1 MICFTRIPLKD
12 FIKKHNPQEPKK
24 ETIENFEKEIN
35 NLLENAPKQDDEEFQ
50 KNEINKFLK
59 NTYGYDCNTYKKV
72 DSAIYVDGEVRVL
85 IEVKALNNRNEFPKN
100 RENPISKA
108 FCQMVLYFLEEIEK
122 EKNNSL
128 KHTIICNAH
137 EFFLFDCKDL
147 LFLKEDKRIKDFYKK
162 CAKKEGTDSSKP
174 KFYKDLEQ
182 YLQEDFQGELRYTH
196 FNLSNYDPKE
206 LPLIYQVL
214 SQEVLLKQR
223 KTLDANTLNKD
234 FYEELLYILGLEEQ
248 NDKGKILIKP
258 SRTQNS
264 LSAALKK
271 KYENLDDEEV
281 MALLIAWNNRILFLR
296 LLESLLI
303 SFKHFEKPFL
313 TTENF
318 KDFNALNTLFF
329 EVLAKKN
336 SERSLNKEDKILE
349 KIPYLNSSLFD
360 QTPLE
365 LKGHEIRLLENKKL
379 ELYQNSVLKKHENY
393 QEKKELPLLKY
404 LFEFLRLYKFTTT
417 PKDIKDNT
425 DTSES
430 RLINPSVLGLVF
442 EKLNGYKEG
451 SFYTPSFITSYM
463 CKESITPIVLDK
475 FNAIYQWDCENLK
488 ALREKIDRNF
498 SNEKAKEYLNTLLT
512 LRICDPAVGSG
523 HFLVSALNEMV
534 LIAYELGLIASLY
547 RHELRLEN
555 DEIIIHHAQTGEI
568 FNYKKPHSENDP
580 HHQIQKELFELKKDI
595 IENCLFGVD
604 INPNSCEITKLRLW
618 IELLKYSY
626 YIFEK
631 GKNTNN
637 LETLPNIDINIKC
650 ANSLVSRFALKDK
663 ALLKTEKNK
672 NLEYYIAEY
681 KELVKIYKDPKIL
694 ESLTR
699 PIKDSNAVRKYA
711 KERLYQELAQNPNKD
726 FKKALNDRIEKIKE
740 AFKLTLEPP
749 QKELKFKKFLKEHLE
764 LYGKSIL
771 EEANDNGLELE
782 ALALE
787 KKMAHEGLFHDYT
800 PYPKLDKTDKVVG
813 LEHFN
818 RYVLTSYK
826 DLQDENE
833 RYANALEWR
842 FEFPEVLN
850 DEGDFL
856 GFDCIIGNPP
866 YIRQEHIKDLKPLL
880 QKQYQDFYN
889 STADIYTYFFALAY
903 HLLKEKGFNAF
914 ITSNKYA
921 RAKYGA
927 KLRELLLKKTTL
939 VSYMELNAL
948 KVFESAAVDT
958 SIMSFIKQTPPKESD
973 FEYYEPTP
981 NDKDDL
987 KSTPHLPM
995 KQNALSTESFIFA
1008 NATLLDLRDKI
1019 ESVGT
1024 PLKDWDIQ
1032 INYGIKT
1039 GANEAFII
1047 PTEKREE
1054 ILKNCDDAQ
1063 KDERGMSERERT
1075 KELIKPILRG
1085 KDIKRYSY
1093 EWADLWVIIAKFGS
1107 HEFLEVE
1114 YPTIYNHL
1122 LQYKDQLEQRGQ
1134 CRYSR
1139 GPQNSNKPYP
1149 GQHHWLELDNNPKD
1163 SYLQDFEKEKIVYG
1177 EIVQEPRFYLDN
1189 GECELGVFYAE
1200 ATSFIL
1206 TGEHLRYLLGM
1217 LHSKLITFAF
1227 KTFYAGGGLGESG
1240 YRYKKAFIERLPIPQ
1255 ITEKNQE
1262 LADKITDGA
1271 KQILALKAKDPKANT
1286 QGLEK
1291 EIDALVYQL
1300 YHLTDEEIK
1309 TIENGQ

>member
-1 MICFTRIPLKD
+1 MIRFAHISLKD
-12 FIKKHNPQEPKK
+12 FIKKHNPQTPTK

-35 NLLENAPKQDDEEFQ
+35 SLLENVPRQDDEEFQ
-50 KNEINKFLK
+50 KNEINSFLK
-59 NTYGYDCNTYKKV
+59 NAYGYRCNTNKKV
-72 DSAIYVDGEVRVL
+72 DSAIYVDGEVQVL
-85 IEVKALNNRNEFPKN
+85 IEVKALNKKTEFPKD
-100 RENPISKA
+100 RENPLSKA

-147 LFLKEDKRIKDFYKK
+147 LFLKEDKRIKKFYKNYD
-162 CAKKEGTDSSKP
+162 KKEGTDSSKP
-174 KFYKDLEQ
+174 KFYEDLEQ
-182 YLQEDFQGELRYTH
+182 YLQKDFQGKLPYTY
-196 FNLSNYDPKE
+196 FNLNDDFKE

-248 NDKGKILIKP
+248 NEKGKTLIKP
-258 SRTQNS
+258 SRTRNS
-264 LSAALKK
+264 LSYALKEQYK
-271 KYENLDDEEV
+271 NLDDEEV

-296 LLESLLI
+296 LLESLLN
-303 SFKHFEKPFL
+303 SFEHLKSFL
-313 TTENF
+313 TIENF

-336 SERSLNKEDKILE
+336 SERLPEIKENKILE

-360 QTPLE
+360 KTPLE
-365 LKGHEIRLLENKKL
+365 LKGHEIKLLNNKPL
-379 ELYQNSVLKKHENY
+379 EIYPKSVLKKHGDY
-393 QEKKELPLLKY
+393 QKREDLPLLKY
-404 LFEFLRLYKFTTT
+404 LFEFLRVYDFTTT
-417 PKDIKDNT
+417 PKDIKDNQNN
-425 DTSES
+425 SES

-475 FNAIYQWDCENLK
+475 FNAIYQWDCEDLK
-488 ALREKIDRNF
+488 ALRGKIDRNF

-523 HFLVSALNEMV
+523 HFLVSTLNEMV

-547 RHELRLEN
+547 RHSLTLEN
-555 DEIIIHHAQTGEI
+555 DEIIIHTPENKV
-568 FNYKKPHSENDP
+568 FNYTIPHSENDP
-580 HHQIQKELFELKKDI
+580 HHHIQKELFNLKKDI

-626 YIFEK
+626 YIFEE

-650 ANSLVSRFALKDK
+650 GNSLISRFNLNDDLKK
-663 ALLKTEKNK
+663 IPNIKQK
-672 NLEYYIAEY
+672 IQEY
-681 KELVKIYKDPKIL
+681 KDLVAQYKDPNPLYPLNKQDLINKIQDL
-694 ESLTR
+694 KNTFSLTL
-699 PIKDSNAVRKYA
+699 KDPKTKA
-711 KERLYQELAQNPNKD
+711 ELE
-726 FKKALNDRIEKIKE
+726 KAIEKHIKKYNFFALDDKSLLDGLNYFIPSLFGTPKLSLKEEEE
-740 AFKLTLEPP
+740 AFAS
-749 QKELKFKKFLKEHLE
+749 
-764 LYGKSIL
+764 YGRIR
-771 EEANDNGLELE
+771 
-782 ALALE
+782 ALR
-787 KKMAHEGLFHDYT
+787 K
-800 PYPKLDKTDKVVG
+800 KLDDALSG
-813 LEHFN
+813 GEYH
-818 RYVLTSYK
+818 
-826 DLQDENE
+826 
-833 RYANALEWR
+833 NAFEWR
-842 FEFPEVLN
+842 FEFPEVLD

-880 QKQYQDFYN
+880 AKQYHDFYN
-889 STADIYTYFFALAY
+889 STADIYTYFFALSY

-921 RAKYGA
+921 RAQYGA
-927 KLRELLLKKTTL
+927 KLREWLLKKTTL

-958 SIMSFIKQTPPKESD
+958 SIISFIKQTPLKESG
-973 FEYYEPTP
+973 FKYYEPTP

-987 KSTPHLPM
+987 KSTPSLLM

-1019 ESVGT
+1019 ESIGT

-1039 GANEAFII
+1039 GANESFII
-1047 PTEKREE
+1047 PTEKRDA
-1054 ILKNCDDAQ
+1054 ILNACKTQ
-1063 KDERGMSERERT
+1063 EERERT
-1075 KELIKPILRG
+1075 ERLIKPILRG

-1093 EWADLWVIIAKFGS
+1093 EWAGEWIIFIPWHFPNTDSQKSMEENEQDFS
-1107 HEFLEVE
+1107 IH
-1114 YPTIYNHL
+1114 YPIVYAHL
-1122 LQYKDQLEQRGQ
+1122 LSHKDKLLKRNKDETGKRYEWYCLQRWAAN
-1134 CRYSR
+1134 Y
-1139 GPQNSNKPYP
+1139 Y
-1149 GQHHWLELDNNPKD
+1149 
-1163 SYLQDFEKEKIVYG
+1163 QDFEKEKIVYG

-1189 GECELGVFYAE
+1189 GECELGFFYAE

-1240 YRYKKAFIERLPIPQ
+1240 YRYKKAFIERLPIPK
-1255 ITEKNQE
+1255 ITPKNQE
-1262 LADKITDGA
+1262 LADKIIALVD
-1271 KQILALKAKDPKANT
+1271 KILQAKAKDPKANT
-1286 QGLEK
+1286 QGLEQ

-1300 YHLTDEEIK
+1300 YNLTDEEIK
-1309 TIENGQ
+1309 IIENGQ

>member
-1 MICFTRIPLKD
+1 MICFTRISLKD

-35 NLLENAPKQDDEEFQ
+35 SLLENAKGQDGEEFQ
-50 KNEINKFLK
+50 KNEINSFLK
-59 NTYGYDCNTYKKV
+59 NTYGYKCNTYEKV
-72 DSAIYVDGEVRVL
+72 DSAIYVDGKALVL
-85 IEVKALNNRNEFPKN
+85 IEAKALNNRNEFPKD

-108 FCQMVLYFLEEIEK
+108 FCQMVFYFLNAIK
-122 EKNNSL
+122 NNNSL
-128 KHTIICNAH
+128 KHAIICNAH

-147 LFLKEDKRIKDFYKK
+147 LFLKEDKRITDFHKD
-162 CAKKEGTDSSKP
+162 CAKKEGTDPSTKR
-174 KFYKDLEQ
+174 FYSDLEE
-182 YLQEDFQGELRYTH
+182 YLKKDFKGELRYTH
-196 FNLSNYDPKE
+196 FNLSSYDPKE

-214 SQEVLLKQR
+214 SHEVLLKQK

-248 NDKGKILIKP
+248 NEKGKILIKP
-258 SRTQNS
+258 SRTKNS
-264 LSAALKK
+264 LSDALKK
-271 KYENLDDEEV
+271 EYKNLDDEEV

-303 SFKHFEKPFL
+303 SFNHFKEPFL
-313 TTENF
+313 TIENF

-336 SERSLNKEDKILE
+336 SERSKEIKEDKILE

-360 QTPLE
+360 KTPLE
-365 LKGHEIRLLENKKL
+365 SNGHEIKLLNNEPL
-379 ELYQNSVLKKHENY
+379 EIYPKSVLKKDKDY
-393 QEKKELPLLKY
+393 QKEKDLPLLKY

-417 PKDIKDNT
+417 PEDIKDNK

-430 RLINPSVLGLVF
+430 RLINPSVLGLIF

-463 CKESITPIVLDK
+463 CSESITPIVLDK
-475 FNAIYQWDCENLK
+475 FNQKYNIECEKLK
-488 ALREKIDRNF
+488 ELKNYLKNSYKEDKR
-498 SNEKAKEYLNTLLT
+498 KEYLQFLLT
-512 LRICDPAVGSG
+512 LRVCDPAVGSG

-534 LIAYELGLIASLY
+534 WIAYELGLITSLY
-547 RHELRLEN
+547 RYSLRLEN
-555 DEIIIHHAQTGEI
+555 DEIIIQHTQTGEI
-568 FNYKKPHSENDP
+568 FNYTKVHSENDP
-580 HHQIQKELFELKKDI
+580 HHHIQKELFDLKKSI

-626 YIFEK
+626 YIFEE
-631 GKNTNN
+631 GKNTNA

-650 ANSLVSRFALKDK
+650 GNSLIFNFPLNSKLTIGQTLEFS
-663 ALLKTEKNK
+663 K
-672 NLEYYIAEY
+672 NLKAEIKEY
-681 KELVKIYKDPKIL
+681 KNSVMFYKEGLGEKAKIL
-694 ESLTR
+694 QNIAKLKSLIINYFIEQHQAKRHLKESLKAFISEYGDGIFDISTAFGMEMLKIAR
-699 PIKDSNAVRKYA
+699 HKDNNYKFVPTLTKKQPSPIGVEAN
-711 KERLYQELAQNPNKD
+711 RLL
-726 FKKALNDRIEKIKE
+726 IKIKE
-740 AFKLTLEPP
+740 CYETLEN
-749 QKELKFKKFLKEHLE
+749 LKN
-764 LYGKSIL
+764 S
-771 EEANDNGLELE
+771 
-782 ALALE
+782 
-787 KKMAHEGLFHDYT
+787 
-800 PYPKLDKTDKVVG
+800 KT
-813 LEHFN
+813 
-818 RYVLTSYK
+818 
-826 DLQDENE
+826 
-833 RYANALEWR
+833 LEWR

-866 YIRQEHIKDLKPLL
+866 YIRQEQIKDIKPLL
-880 QKQYQDFYN
+880 QKQYPDFYN
-889 STADIYTYFFALAY
+889 STADIYTYFFALSY
-903 HLLKEKGFNAF
+903 RLLKEKGFNAF

-927 KLRELLLKKTTL
+927 KLREWLLKKTTI

-958 SIMSFIKQTPPKESD
+958 SIMSFIKQTPPKESR
-973 FEYYEPTP
+973 FNYYEPTP
-981 NDKDDL
+981 DDKNDL
-987 KSTPHLPM
+987 KSARPLPM

-1008 NATLLDLRDKI
+1008 NATLLDLRDKM

-1054 ILKNCDDAQ
+1054 ILNACKTQ
-1063 KDERGMSERERT
+1063 EERKRT
-1075 KELIKPILRG
+1075 EALIKPILRG

-1093 EWADLWVIIAKFGS
+1093 EWAGEWVIFIPWHF
-1107 HEFLEVE
+1107 
-1114 YPTIYNHL
+1114 PNT
-1122 LQYKDQLEQRGQ
+1122 
-1134 CRYSR
+1134 
-1139 GPQNSNKPYP
+1139 
-1149 GQHHWLELDNNPKD
+1149 NNPKNMEENEQD
-1163 SYLQDFEKEKIVYG
+1163 FSIHYPIIYSHLLSHKDKLLKRNKDETGKRYEWYCLQRWAANYYQDFEKEKIVYG

-1189 GECELGVFYAE
+1189 GECELGYFYAE

-1240 YRYKKAFIERLPIPQ
+1240 YRYKKAFIERLPIPK
-1255 ITEKNQE
+1255 ITPQNQK
-1262 LADKITDGA
+1262 LADKITDGTKAILEA
-1271 KQILALKAKDPKANT
+1271 KGKDPKANT
-1286 QGLEK
+1286 QKLEK

-1300 YHLTDEEIK
+1300 YNLTDEEIK
-1309 TIENGQ
+1309 IIENGQ

>member
-1 MICFTRIPLKD
+1 MIKFAHIPLKD
-12 FIKKHNPQEPKK
+12 FIKKYNPQEPKK

-35 NLLENAPKQDDEEFQ
+35 SLLENAKGQDGEEFQ
-50 KNEINKFLK
+50 KNEINEFLK
-59 NTYGYDCNTYKKV
+59 NTYDYHCNTYKEV
-72 DSAIYVDGEVRVL
+72 DSAIYVDKEVWVL
-85 IEVKALNNRNEFPKN
+85 IEVKALNNRNEFPKD

-108 FCQMVLYFLEEIEK
+108 FCQMVFYFLKEI

-128 KHTIICNAH
+128 KHAIICNAH
-137 EFFLFDCKDL
+137 EFFLFDCKDFCT
-147 LFLKEDKRIKDFYKK
+147 LFQNDKEINKLHKN
-162 CAKKEGTDSSKP
+162 CASKEGTDSRTKR
-174 KFYKDLEQ
+174 FYSDLEE
-182 YLQEDFQGELRYTH
+182 YLKKDFKGELCYTH
-196 FNLSNYDPKE
+196 FNLSSYDSKEE

-214 SQEVLLKQR
+214 SHEVLLKQK

-248 NDKGKILIKP
+248 NEKGKILIKP
-258 SRTQNS
+258 SHTQNS
-264 LSAALKK
+264 LSDALKK
-271 KYENLDDEEV
+271 AYKNLDDEEV

-303 SFKHFEKPFL
+303 SFNHFEKPFL
-313 TTENF
+313 TIENF

-336 SERSLNKEDKILE
+336 NEREIKEDKISG

-360 QTPLE
+360 KTPLE
-365 LKGHEIRLLENKKL
+365 SNGHEIQLLNNERLEIYPKSILKKDEKYQNEEDLSLLE
-379 ELYQNSVLKKHENY
+379 
-393 QEKKELPLLKY
+393 Y
-404 LFEFLRLYKFTTT
+404 LFVFLHAYDFTTT
-417 PKDIKDNT
+417 PKDIKDNKN
-425 DTSES
+425 TSES

-463 CKESITPIVLDK
+463 CSESITPIVLDK
-475 FNAIYQWDCENLK
+475 FNQKYNIECEDLK
-488 ALREKIDRNF
+488 ELKNYLKNSYKEDKC
-498 SNEKAKEYLNTLLT
+498 KEYLQVLLA

-534 LIAYELGLIASLY
+534 RIAYELGLIASLPLDATL
-547 RHELRLEN
+547 ELEN
-555 DEIIIHHAQTGEI
+555 DEILIKISNKPFI
-568 FNYKKPHSENDP
+568 YKHPSSEKEQS
-580 HHQIQKELFELKKDI
+580 HQIQKELFELKKSI

-626 YIFEK
+626 YIFEE
-631 GKNTNN
+631 GKNTNA

-650 ANSLVSRFALKDK
+650 GNSLIFNFPLNSKLTIGQTLEFS
-663 ALLKTEKNK
+663 K
-672 NLEYYIAEY
+672 NLKAEIKEY
-681 KELVKIYKDPKIL
+681 KNSVMFYKEGLGEKAKIL
-694 ESLTR
+694 QNIAKLKSLIINYFIEQHQAKRHLKESLKAFISEYGDGIFDISTAFGMEMLKIAR
-699 PIKDSNAVRKYA
+699 HKDNNYKFVPTLTKKQPSPIGVEAN
-711 KERLYQELAQNPNKD
+711 RLL
-726 FKKALNDRIEKIKE
+726 IKIKE
-740 AFKLTLEPP
+740 CYETLEN
-749 QKELKFKKFLKEHLE
+749 LKN
-764 LYGKSIL
+764 S
-771 EEANDNGLELE
+771 
-782 ALALE
+782 
-787 KKMAHEGLFHDYT
+787 
-800 PYPKLDKTDKVVG
+800 KT
-813 LEHFN
+813 
-818 RYVLTSYK
+818 
-826 DLQDENE
+826 
-833 RYANALEWR
+833 LEWR
-842 FEFPEVLN
+842 FEFPEVLD

-866 YIRQEHIKDLKPLL
+866 YIRQEQIREIKPLL

-889 STADIYTYFFALAY
+889 STADIYTYFFALSY
-903 HLLKEKGFNAF
+903 RLLKDKGFNAF

-927 KLRELLLKKTTL
+927 QLRELLLKKTII

-958 SIMSFIKQTPPKESD
+958 SIMSFIKQEPSKESD
-973 FEYYEPTP
+973 FRYYEPTP
-981 NDKDDL
+981 DDKNDL
-987 KSTPHLPM
+987 KNARSLPM
-995 KQNALSTESFIFA
+995 RQNALSTESFIFA
-1008 NATLLDLRDKI
+1008 DTTLLDLRGKM
-1019 ESVGT
+1019 ESIGT

-1047 PTEKREE
+1047 PTEKREG
-1054 ILKNCDDAQ
+1054 ILNACKTQ
-1063 KDERGMSERERT
+1063 EERKRT
-1075 KELIKPILRG
+1075 EALIKPILRG

-1093 EWADLWVIIAKFGS
+1093 EWADLWVINTHNGYTSNLKFKIPPIDIEKYPATKAHLNSHWDTIATRSDQGDTPY
-1107 HEFLEVE
+1107 HLRNCAYLE
-1114 YPTIYNHL
+1114 
-1122 LQYKDQLEQRGQ
+1122 
-1134 CRYSR
+1134 
-1139 GPQNSNKPYP
+1139 
-1149 GQHHWLELDNNPKD
+1149 
-1163 SYLQDFEKEKIVYG
+1163 DFEKEKIVYG

-1189 GECELGVFYAE
+1189 GECELGYFYAE

-1255 ITEKNQE
+1255 ITPQNQE

-1271 KQILALKAKDPKANT
+1271 KAILEAKEKDPKANT
-1286 QGLEK
+1286 QKLEK

-1300 YHLTDEEIK
+1300 YNLTDEEIK
-1309 TIENGQ
+1309 IIEDGQEIKS

>member
-1 MICFTRIPLKD
+1 MDYKKLDLPNTNYPSKEQLEAFKTAFDAFLETNPQENENHQNDAFNDLLKGVFKYKVKPTKKIDSAILNDNDKVEVIIEFKALKNPNEFIKKGDLNVKAFHESLFYYLIERKNGNNNLKHLILATIKELYIIDANEFEVFNKDKEIKKAFENCHDKKGNDPRTKAFYDVCQKRLNELDHSLKYHHIPLK
-12 FIKKHNPQEPKK
+12 K
-24 ETIENFEKEIN
+24 E
-35 NLLENAPKQDDEEFQ
+35 NLA
-50 KNEINKFLK
+50 
-59 NTYGYDCNTYKKV
+59 
-72 DSAIYVDGEVRVL
+72 
-85 IEVKALNNRNEFPKN
+85 
-100 RENPISKA
+100 
-108 FCQMVLYFLEEIEK
+108 
-122 EKNNSL
+122 
-128 KHTIICNAH
+128 
-137 EFFLFDCKDL
+137 
-147 LFLKEDKRIKDFYKK
+147 
-162 CAKKEGTDSSKP
+162 
-174 KFYKDLEQ
+174 
-182 YLQEDFQGELRYTH
+182 
-196 FNLSNYDPKE
+196 
-206 LPLIYQVL
+206 LIYQAL
-214 SQEVLLKQR
+214 SPNFLLKIP
-223 KTLDANTLNKD
+223 KYSDANTLNKD

-248 NDKGKILIKP
+248 NEKGKTLIKQ
-258 SRTQNS
+258 SLTENS
-264 LSAALKK
+264 LSYALKE
-271 KYENLDDEEV
+271 KYKNLDDEEV

-296 LLESLLI
+296 LLESLLF
-303 SFKHFEKPFL
+303 SFNHFEKSFPSEKSFL
-313 TTENF
+313 TTDNF

-336 SERSLNKEDKILE
+336 SERLKEIKEDKILE

-360 QTPLE
+360 KTPLE
-365 LKGHEIRLLENKKL
+365 LKGYEIKLLDNKKL
-379 ELYQNSVLKKHENY
+379 EIYKNSVLKKHEDY
-393 QEKKELPLLKY
+393 QKEKALPLLKY
-404 LFEFLRLYKFTTT
+404 LFAFLRLYKFTTT

-430 RLINPSVLGLVF
+430 YLINPSVLGLVF

-463 CKESITPIVLDK
+463 CKESIKTIVQDK
-475 FNAIYQWDCENLK
+475 FNATYQWNCKDLEALK
-488 ALREKIDRNF
+488 GKIDRNF

-512 LRICDPAVGSG
+512 LRVCDPAVGSG

-534 LIAYELGLIASLY
+534 WIAYKLGLIASLY

-555 DEIIIHHAQTGEI
+555 DEIIIHHTPTGEI
-568 FNYKKPHSENDP
+568 FNYKKPLRENDP
-580 HHQIQKELFELKKDI
+580 HHHIQKELFELKKDI

-626 YIFEK
+626 YIFEE

-650 ANSLVSRFALKDK
+650 ANSLISRFNLNDDLKK
-663 ALLKTEKNK
+663 IPNIKKK
-672 NLEYYIAEY
+672 IQEY
-681 KELVKIYKDPKIL
+681 KDLVAQYKDPNPLYPLNKADLINKIQDL
-694 ESLTR
+694 KNTFSLTL
-699 PIKDSNAVRKYA
+699 KDPKTKA
-711 KERLYQELAQNPNKD
+711 ELE
-726 FKKALNDRIEKIKE
+726 KAIEKHIKKYNFFALDDKSLLDGLNYFIPSLFGTLKLSPKEEEE
-740 AFKLTLEPP
+740 AFAS
-749 QKELKFKKFLKEHLE
+749 
-764 LYGKSIL
+764 YGRIR
-771 EEANDNGLELE
+771 
-782 ALALE
+782 ALR
-787 KKMAHEGLFHDYT
+787 K
-800 PYPKLDKTDKVVG
+800 KLDDALSG
-813 LEHFN
+813 RE
-818 RYVLTSYK
+818 Y
-826 DLQDENE
+826 Q
-833 RYANALEWR
+833 NAFEWR

-866 YIRQEHIKDLKPLL
+866 YIRQEQIKDLKPLL
-880 QKQYQDFYN
+880 EKQYQDFYN

-903 HLLKEKGFNAF
+903 HLLKDKGFSAF

-927 KLRELLLKKTTL
+927 KLREWLLKKTTL

-958 SIMSFIKQTPPKESD
+958 SIMNFIKQTPPKESS
-973 FEYYEPTP
+973 FKYYEPTP

-987 KSTPHLPM
+987 KSTPFLLM

-1032 INYGIKT
+1032 IYRGILT

-1054 ILKNCDDAQ
+1054 ILNACKTQEERKRTDA
-1063 KDERGMSERERT
+1063 
-1075 KELIKPILRG
+1075 LIKPILRG

-1093 EWADLWVIIAKFGS
+1093 EWANLWVIATFPSLKLDIDDYPSLKTYLSQFRPKIDQSGEKGCRKKTSNQWFETQDTIAY
-1107 HEFLEVE
+1107 HE
-1114 YPTIYNHL
+1114 
-1122 LQYKDQLEQRGQ
+1122 
-1134 CRYSR
+1134 
-1139 GPQNSNKPYP
+1139 
-1149 GQHHWLELDNNPKD
+1149 
-1163 SYLQDFEKEKIVYG
+1163 DFEKEKIVYG

-1189 GECELGVFYAE
+1189 GECELGYFYAE

-1262 LADKITDGA
+1262 LARKITDCT
-1271 KQILALKAKDPKANT
+1271 KQILVLKEKDSKANI
-1286 QGLEK
+1286 QRLEK

-1309 TIENGQ
+1309 IIEDGQ

>member
-1 MICFTRIPLKD
+1 MICFARIPLKD

-35 NLLENAPKQDDEEFQ
+35 SLLENASRQDDEEFQ

-59 NTYGYDCNTYKKV
+59 NAYGYDCNTRKKV
-72 DSAIYVDGEVRVL
+72 DSAIYVDKEVRVL
-85 IEVKALNNRNEFPKN
+85 IEVKALDKKTEFPKN
-100 RENPISKA
+100 RENPLSKA

-147 LFLKEDKRIKDFYKK
+147 LFLNDDKRITKLHED
-162 CAKKEGTDSSKP
+162 CAKKEGTDPSTKR
-174 KFYKDLEQ
+174 FYSDLEE
-182 YLQEDFQGELRYTH
+182 YLKKDFKGELRYTH
-196 FNLSNYDPKE
+196 FNLSDDFKE

-214 SQEVLLKQR
+214 SQEVLLKQK

-264 LSAALKK
+264 LSDALKEQ
-271 KYENLDDEEV
+271 YTDLDDEEV

-303 SFKHFEKPFL
+303 SFKHFENPFL

-336 SERSLNKEDKILE
+336 SERLPATKQNKILE

-360 QTPLE
+360 ETPLE
-365 LKGHEIRLLENKKL
+365 SKGYEIKLLDNKKL
-379 ELYQNSVLKKHENY
+379 EIYKNSVLKKHEDY
-393 QEKKELPLLKY
+393 QKEKALPLLKY
-404 LFEFLRLYKFTTT
+404 LFAFLRLYKFTTT

-430 RLINPSVLGLVF
+430 HLINPSVLGLVF

-463 CKESITPIVLDK
+463 CKESITPIVRDK
-475 FNAIYQWDCENLK
+475 FNATYQWDCENLK
-488 ALREKIDRNF
+488 VLREKIDRNF

-512 LRICDPAVGSG
+512 LRVCDPAVGSG

-555 DEIIIHHAQTGEI
+555 DEIIIHHTQTGEI
-568 FNYKKPHSENDP
+568 FNYKKPDSENDP
-580 HHQIQKELFELKKDI
+580 HHHIQKELFELKKSI

-631 GKNTNN
+631 GKNTNA

-650 ANSLVSRFALKDK
+650 ANSLIFNFPLNSKLTIGQTPEFS
-663 ALLKTEKNK
+663 K
-672 NLEYYIAEY
+672 NLKAEIKEY
-681 KELVKIYKDPKIL
+681 KNSVMLYKEGLGEKTKIL
-694 ESLTR
+694 QNIAKLKSLIINYFIEQHQAKRHLKESL
-699 PIKDSNAVRKYA
+699 
-711 KERLYQELAQNPNKD
+711 
-726 FKKALNDRIEKIKE
+726 KAFISEYGDEIFDLSTAFGMEMLKI
-740 AFKLTLEPP
+740 AR
-749 QKELKFKKFLKEHLE
+749 LKENNYRFNPTLTKKQPNPIGVE
-764 LYGKSIL
+764 ANRLLIKIRECYEIL
-771 EEANDNGLELE
+771 ENLRNS
-782 ALALE
+782 
-787 KKMAHEGLFHDYT
+787 K
-800 PYPKLDKTDKVVG
+800 
-813 LEHFN
+813 
-818 RYVLTSYK
+818 
-826 DLQDENE
+826 
-833 RYANALEWR
+833 ALEWR
-842 FEFPEVLN
+842 FEFPEVLD

-866 YIRQEHIKDLKPLL
+866 YIRQEQIKDLKPLL
-880 QKQYQDFYN
+880 EKQYQDFYN
-889 STADIYTYFFALAY
+889 STADIYTYFFALALN
-903 HLLKEKGFNAF
+903 LLKEKGFSAF
-914 ITSNKYA
+914 ITSNKYT
-921 RAKYGA
+921 RTKYGA
-927 KLRELLLKKTTL
+927 KLREWLLKKTTI

-973 FEYYEPTP
+973 FKYYEPTP
-981 NDKDDL
+981 NDKENL
-987 KSTPHLPM
+987 KSAPSLLM

-1008 NATLLDLRDKI
+1008 NTTLLDLRDKI
-1019 ESVGT
+1019 EQSGT
-1024 PLKDWDIQ
+1024 PLKDWGIQ

-1047 PTEKREE
+1047 PTEKRDE
-1054 ILKNCDDAQ
+1054 ILNACKTQ
-1063 KDERGMSERERT
+1063 EERKRT
-1075 KELIKPILRG
+1075 EALIKPILRG
-1085 KDIKRYSY
+1085 KDIKRYSFM
-1093 EWADLWVIIAKFGS
+1093 WAHLWVIATFPSLKLDIDDYPSLKTYLSQFRPRIDQSGEKNCRKKTNNQWFETQDTIAY
-1107 HEFLEVE
+1107 HEE
-1114 YPTIYNHL
+1114 
-1122 LQYKDQLEQRGQ
+1122 
-1134 CRYSR
+1134 
-1139 GPQNSNKPYP
+1139 
-1149 GQHHWLELDNNPKD
+1149 
-1163 SYLQDFEKEKIVYG
+1163 FEKEKIVYG

-1189 GECELGVFYAE
+1189 GECELGYFYAE

-1206 TGEHLRYLLGM
+1206 TGEHLCYLLGM

-1255 ITEKNQE
+1255 ITENQE

-1271 KQILALKAKDPKANT
+1271 KQILVLKEKDPKANT
-1286 QGLEK
+1286 QRLEK

-1300 YHLTDEEIK
+1300 YNLTDEEIK
-1309 TIENGQ
+1309 IIENGQ

>member
-12 FIKKHNPQEPKK
+12 FIKKYNPQTPTT

-35 NLLENAPKQDDEEFQ
+35 SLLENAPRQDDEEFQ

-59 NTYGYDCNTYKKV
+59 NAYGYDCNTNKKV
-72 DSAIYVDGEVRVL
+72 DSAIYVDGEVQVL
-85 IEVKALNNRNEFPKN
+85 IEVKALNKKTEFPKN
-100 RENPISKA
+100 RENPLSKA

-128 KHTIICNAH
+128 KHTIICNMH

-147 LFLKEDKRIKDFYKK
+147 LFLKEDKRIKKFYKNYD
-162 CAKKEGTDSSKP
+162 KKEGTDSSKP

-196 FNLSNYDPKE
+196 FNLRDDFKE

-214 SQEVLLKQR
+214 SHEVLLKQR

-258 SRTQNS
+258 SRTKNS

-271 KYENLDDEEV
+271 CYNNLDDEEV

-303 SFKHFEKPFL
+303 SFEHFEESFL

-318 KDFNALNTLFF
+318 KTFNALNDLFF

-336 SERSLNKEDKILE
+336 NERLKEIKEDKILG

-360 QTPLE
+360 KTPLE
-365 LKGHEIRLLENKKL
+365 LKGHEIKLLDNKSL
-379 ELYQNSVLKKHENY
+379 EIYPKSVLKKDEKY
-393 QEKKELPLLKY
+393 KKEKDLPLLKY

-417 PKDIKDNT
+417 PKDIKDKI

-475 FNAIYQWDCENLK
+475 FNQTYKIECDKLEELK
-488 ALREKIDRNF
+488 NYLKNSYKEDKR
-498 SNEKAKEYLNTLLT
+498 KEYLQLLLT
-512 LRICDPAVGSG
+512 LRVCDPAVGSG

-547 RHELRLEN
+547 RHDLKLEN
-555 DEIIIHHAQTGEI
+555 DEIIIHTPENKI
-568 FNYKKPHSENDP
+568 FNYTIPHRENDP
-580 HHQIQKELFELKKDI
+580 HHHIQKELFELKKSI

-626 YIFEK
+626 YIFEE
-631 GKNTNN
+631 GKNTNA

-650 ANSLVSRFALKDK
+650 ANSLISRFNLNDDLKK
-663 ALLKTEKNK
+663 IPNIKKK
-672 NLEYYIAEY
+672 IQEY
-681 KELVKIYKDPKIL
+681 KDLVAQYKDPNPLYPLNKADLINKIQDLKNTFSITLKDPKTKAEL
-694 ESLTR
+694 E
-699 PIKDSNAVRKYA
+699 
-711 KERLYQELAQNPNKD
+711 
-726 FKKALNDRIEKIKE
+726 KAIEKHIKKYNDFALDDKSLLDGLDYFIPSLFGTLKLSPKEEEE
-740 AFKLTLEPP
+740 AFAS
-749 QKELKFKKFLKEHLE
+749 
-764 LYGKSIL
+764 YGRIR
-771 EEANDNGLELE
+771 
-782 ALALE
+782 ALR
-787 KKMAHEGLFHDYT
+787 K
-800 PYPKLDKTDKVVG
+800 KLDDALSG
-813 LEHFN
+813 REYH
-818 RYVLTSYK
+818 
-826 DLQDENE
+826 
-833 RYANALEWR
+833 NAFEWR
-842 FEFPEVLN
+842 FEFPEVLD

-866 YIRQEHIKDLKPLL
+866 YIRQEQIRDIKPLL

-889 STADIYTYFFALAY
+889 STADIYTYFFALSY
-903 HLLKEKGFNAF
+903 SLLKEKGFNAF

-927 KLRELLLKKTTL
+927 KLREWLLKKTTL

-948 KVFESAAVDT
+948 KVFESATVDT
-958 SIMSFIKQTPPKESD
+958 SIMSFIKQSPPKESD
-973 FEYYEPTP
+973 FKYYEPIP
-981 NDKDDL
+981 NDKNNL
-987 KSTPHLPM
+987 KKTHFLPM
-995 KQNALSTESFIFA
+995 RQNALSTESFIFA
-1008 NATLLDLRDKI
+1008 NTTLLDLRDKM

-1047 PTEKREE
+1047 TTEKREE
-1054 ILKNCDDAQ
+1054 ILNACKTQ
-1063 KDERGMSERERT
+1063 EERKRT
-1075 KELIKPILRG
+1075 ETLIKPILRG

-1093 EWADLWVIIAKFGS
+1093 EWAHLWVIATFPSLKLDIDDYPSLKTYLSQFRPRIDQSGEKGCRKKTSNQWFETQDTIAY
-1107 HEFLEVE
+1107 HEE
-1114 YPTIYNHL
+1114 
-1122 LQYKDQLEQRGQ
+1122 
-1134 CRYSR
+1134 
-1139 GPQNSNKPYP
+1139 
-1149 GQHHWLELDNNPKD
+1149 
-1163 SYLQDFEKEKIVYG
+1163 FEKEKIVYG

-1189 GECELGVFYAE
+1189 GECELGYFYAE

-1206 TGEHLRYLLGM
+1206 TGEHLHYLLGM

-1271 KQILALKAKDPKANT
+1271 KQILALKEKDPKANT
-1286 QGLEK
+1286 QRLEK

-1300 YHLTDEEIK
+1300 YNLTDEEIK
-1309 TIENGQ
+1309 IIENGQ

>member
-35 NLLENAPKQDDEEFQ
+35 SLLENAKGQDYEESQ
-50 KNEINKFLK
+50 KNEINSFLRK
-59 NTYGYDCNTYKKV
+59 VYDYKCNTYEKV
-72 DSAIYVDGEVRVL
+72 DSAIYVDGKAWVL
-85 IEVKALNNRNEFPKN
+85 IEVKALNNKNEFPKN
-100 RENPISKA
+100 RENPLSKA
-108 FCQMVLYFLEEIEK
+108 FCQMVFYFLDAIEN
-122 EKNNSL
+122 NNSL
-128 KHTIICNAH
+128 KHAIICNAH

-147 LFLKEDKRIKDFYKK
+147 LNLFQNDKEITKLHKN
-162 CAKKEGTDSSKP
+162 CASKEGTDP
-174 KFYKDLEQ
+174 KTKRFYSDLEE
-182 YLQEDFQGELRYTH
+182 YLTKDFKGELRYTH
-196 FNLSNYDPKE
+196 FNLSSDDPKEE

-214 SQEVLLKQR
+214 SHEVLLKQK

-248 NDKGKILIKP
+248 NEKGKILIKP

-264 LSAALKK
+264 ISDALKK
-271 KYENLDDEEV
+271 AYKNLDDEEV

-313 TTENF
+313 TIENF
-318 KDFNALNTLFF
+318 TNFNALNTLFF

-336 SERSLNKEDKILE
+336 NERLKEIKEGKILG

-360 QTPLE
+360 KTPLE
-365 LKGHEIRLLENKKL
+365 LKGHEIKLLNNKSL
-379 ELYQNSVLKKHENY
+379 EIYPKSILKKDKDY
-393 QEKKELPLLKY
+393 QEKKDLPLLEY
-404 LFEFLRLYKFTTT
+404 LFTFLHVYDFTTT
-417 PKDIKDNT
+417 LKDIKDNKN
-425 DTSES
+425 TSES

-463 CKESITPIVLDK
+463 CRESITTIVLDK
-475 FNAIYQWDCENLK
+475 FNAIYQWDCKDLEALK
-488 ALREKIDRNF
+488 GKIDRNF
-498 SNEKAKEYLNTLLT
+498 SNEKAKEYLQLLLT
-512 LRICDPAVGSG
+512 LRVCDPAVGSG

-534 LIAYELGLIASLY
+534 WIAFKLGLITSLY
-547 RHELRLEN
+547 RHSLRLEN
-555 DEIIIHHAQTGEI
+555 DEIIIQHTQTSEI

-580 HHQIQKELFELKKDI
+580 HHQIQKELFELKKSI

-626 YIFEK
+626 YIFEE
-631 GKNTNN
+631 GKNTNA

-650 ANSLVSRFALKDK
+650 GNSLISRFALKDK
-663 ALLKTEKNK
+663 ALLKIKKNQ
-672 NLEYYIAEY
+672 NLKYSIAEY

-694 ESLTR
+694 ETLTH
-699 PIKDSNAVRKYA
+699 PIKDSNTVRKYA
-711 KERLYQELAQNPNKD
+711 KERLYQELKQNPNKD

-764 LYGKSIL
+764 LYGRSIL
-771 EEANDNGLELE
+771 EETNYNGLELE

-787 KKMAHEGLFHDYT
+787 KQMANLFFDYR
-800 PYPKLDKTDKVVG
+800 PYPKLDKSDKVVG

-842 FEFPEVLN
+842 FEFPEVLD

-866 YIRQEHIKDLKPLL
+866 YIRQEHIKDIKPLL

-889 STADIYTYFFALAY
+889 STADIYTYFFALSY
-903 HLLKEKGFNAF
+903 RLLKEKGFNAF

-927 KLRELLLKKTTL
+927 KLREWLFKKTTI

-958 SIMSFIKQTPPKESD
+958 SIMGFIKQEPSKESD
-973 FEYYEPTP
+973 FKYYEPTP
-981 NDKDDL
+981 DDKSDL
-987 KSTPHLPM
+987 KSARSLPM

-1008 NATLLDLRDKI
+1008 NASFLDLRDKM
-1019 ESVGT
+1019 ENVGT

-1047 PTEKREE
+1047 TTEKREE
-1054 ILKNCDDAQ
+1054 ILNACKTQ
-1063 KDERGMSERERT
+1063 EERKRT
-1075 KELIKPILRG
+1075 ETLIKPILRG

-1093 EWADLWVIIAKFGS
+1093 EWAGEWVINTHNGYTSNLKFKIPPIDI
-1107 HEFLEVE
+1107 EK
-1114 YPTIYNHL
+1114 YPTLKSHL
-1122 LQYKDQLEQRGQ
+1122 DSHWDTIATRSDQGDTPYHLRNCAYLE
-1134 CRYSR
+1134 
-1139 GPQNSNKPYP
+1139 
-1149 GQHHWLELDNNPKD
+1149 
-1163 SYLQDFEKEKIVYG
+1163 DFEKEKIVYG

-1189 GECELGVFYAE
+1189 GECELGYFYAE

-1206 TGEHLRYLLGM
+1206 TGEHLHYLLGM

-1240 YRYKKAFIERLPIPQ
+1240 YRYKKAFIERLPIPK
-1255 ITEKNQE
+1255 ITPQNQK
-1262 LADKITDGA
+1262 LACKITDGA
-1271 KQILALKAKDPKANT
+1271 KQILALKEKDPKANT
-1286 QGLEK
+1286 KRLEK

-1300 YHLTDEEIK
+1300 YNLTDEEIK
-1309 TIENGQ
+1309 IIEERQ

>member
-1 MICFTRIPLKD
+1 MDYKKIDLSNTNYPSKEQLEAFKTAFDAFLETNPQENENHQNDAFNDLLKGVFKYKVKPIKRIDSAIVNDKDKVEVIIEFKALKNPNE
-12 FIKKHNPQEPKK
+12 FIKKGDLN
-24 ETIENFEKEIN
+24 
-35 NLLENAPKQDDEEFQ
+35 
-50 KNEINKFLK
+50 
-59 NTYGYDCNTYKKV
+59 
-72 DSAIYVDGEVRVL
+72 
-85 IEVKALNNRNEFPKN
+85 VKALHESLFYYLIERRKGNNNLKHLILATIKELYIIDANEFEVFNKDKQI
-100 RENPISKA
+100 ENAFENCYDRKGNDTSTKA
-108 FCQMVLYFLEEIEK
+108 FYDVCQKRLNELDH
-122 EKNNSL
+122 SL
-128 KHTIICNAH
+128 KYHHIS
-137 EFFLFDCKDL
+137 L
-147 LFLKEDKRIKDFYKK
+147 
-162 CAKKEGTDSSKP
+162 KKE
-174 KFYKDLEQ
+174 
-182 YLQEDFQGELRYTH
+182 
-196 FNLSNYDPKE
+196 NLA
-206 LPLIYQVL
+206 LIYQVL
-214 SQEVLLKQR
+214 SPNFLLKIP
-223 KTLDANTLNKD
+223 KYSDANTLNKD

-264 LSAALKK
+264 LSDALKEQ
-271 KYENLDDEEV
+271 YTNLDDEEI

-296 LLESLLI
+296 LLESLLF
-303 SFKHFEKPFL
+303 SFKHFKNSFL
-313 TTENF
+313 TIENF
-318 KDFNALNTLFF
+318 KTFNALNDLFF

-336 SERSLNKEDKILE
+336 SERLPEIKEDKILQ

-360 QTPLE
+360 KTPLE
-365 LKGHEIRLLENKKL
+365 LKGHEIKLLDNKKL
-379 ELYQNSVLKKHENY
+379 EIYKNSVLKKHENY
-393 QEKKELPLLKY
+393 QKEKKALPLLKY

-475 FNAIYQWDCENLK
+475 FNATYQWDCENLK

-498 SNEKAKEYLNTLLT
+498 SSNEKAKEYLNTLLT

-555 DEIIIHHAQTGEI
+555 DEIIIHTPENKV
-568 FNYKKPHSENDP
+568 FNYTIPHSENDP
-580 HHQIQKELFELKKDI
+580 HHHIQKELFELKKSI

-650 ANSLVSRFALKDK
+650 ANSLISRFNLNDDLKK
-663 ALLKTEKNK
+663 IPNIKQK
-672 NLEYYIAEY
+672 IQEY
-681 KELVKIYKDPKIL
+681 KDLVAQYKDPNPLYPLNKADLINKIQDL
-694 ESLTR
+694 KNTFSLTL
-699 PIKDSNAVRKYA
+699 KDPKTKA
-711 KERLYQELAQNPNKD
+711 ELE
-726 FKKALNDRIEKIKE
+726 KAIEKHIKKYNFFALDDKSLLDGLDYFIPSLFGTPKLSPKEEEE
-740 AFKLTLEPP
+740 AFAS
-749 QKELKFKKFLKEHLE
+749 
-764 LYGKSIL
+764 YGRIR
-771 EEANDNGLELE
+771 
-782 ALALE
+782 ALR
-787 KKMAHEGLFHDYT
+787 K
-800 PYPKLDKTDKVVG
+800 KLDDALSG
-813 LEHFN
+813 GE
-818 RYVLTSYK
+818 Y
-826 DLQDENE
+826 Q
-833 RYANALEWR
+833 NAFEWR
-842 FEFPEVLN
+842 FEFPEVLD
-850 DEGDFL
+850 DEGDFS

-927 KLRELLLKKTTL
+927 KLREWLLKKTTI

-948 KVFESAAVDT
+948 KVFESATVDT
-958 SIMSFIKQTPPKESD
+958 SIMNFIKQTPPKESG
-973 FEYYEPTP
+973 FNYYEPTL

-987 KSTPHLPM
+987 KSARPLPM

-1054 ILKNCDDAQ
+1054 ILNACKTQ
-1063 KDERGMSERERT
+1063 EERKRTER
-1075 KELIKPILRG
+1075 LIKPILRG

-1093 EWADLWVIIAKFGS
+1093 EWAHLWVINTHNGYTSNFKSKIPPIDIEKYPAIKTHLDAHYDTITTRCDQGDTPY
-1107 HEFLEVE
+1107 HLRNCAYLE
-1114 YPTIYNHL
+1114 
-1122 LQYKDQLEQRGQ
+1122 
-1134 CRYSR
+1134 
-1139 GPQNSNKPYP
+1139 
-1149 GQHHWLELDNNPKD
+1149 
-1163 SYLQDFEKEKIVYG
+1163 DFEKEKIVYG

-1189 GECELGVFYAE
+1189 GECELGYFYAE

-1227 KTFYAGGGLGESG
+1227 KTFYAGGGLGESS
-1240 YRYKKAFIERLPIPQ
+1240 YRYKKAFIERLPIPK

-1271 KQILALKAKDPKANT
+1271 KQILALKEKDPKANT
-1286 QGLEK
+1286 QKLEK

-1309 TIENGQ
+1309 IIENGQ

>member
-1 MICFTRIPLKD
+1 MIKFAHISLKD
-12 FIKKHNPQEPKK
+12 FIKKYNPQEPKK

-35 NLLENAPKQDDEEFQ
+35 SLLENAKRKDDEEFQ
-50 KNEINKFLK
+50 KNKINSFLK
-59 NTYGYDCNTYKKV
+59 NAYGYDCNTDEKV
-72 DSAIYVDGEVRVL
+72 DSAIYMGKEAWVL

-100 RENPISKA
+100 RENPLSKA
-108 FCQMVLYFLEEIEK
+108 FCQMVFYFLKEIEN
-122 EKNNSL
+122 NNSL
-128 KHTIICNAH
+128 KHAIICNAH
-137 EFFLFDCKDL
+137 EFFLFDCKNL
-147 LFLKEDKRIKDFYKK
+147 LFLNEDKCIKKLYKN
-162 CAKKEGTDSSKP
+162 CTKKEGTDPSTKR
-174 KFYKDLEQ
+174 FYSDLEE
-182 YLQEDFQGELRYTH
+182 YLKKDFKGELPYTH
-196 FNLSNYDPKE
+196 FNLSSYDPKE

-214 SQEVLLKQR
+214 SHEVLLKQR

-258 SRTQNS
+258 SRTKNS
-264 LSAALKK
+264 LSDALK
-271 KYENLDDEEV
+271 YSYTDLDDEEV

-303 SFKHFEKPFL
+303 SFDHFDHFKKSFL
-313 TTENF
+313 TIENF
-318 KDFNALNTLFF
+318 ENFNDLNTLFF

-336 SERSLNKEDKILE
+336 NERLEEIKEDKILG

-360 QTPLE
+360 KTPLE
-365 LKGHEIRLLENKKL
+365 LKGHEIKWLSNYPLEIYPK
-379 ELYQNSVLKKHENY
+379 SVLKKD
-393 QEKKELPLLKY
+393 EKYKNKKDLPLLEY
-404 LFEFLRLYKFTTT
+404 LFKFLHAYDFTTT
-417 PKDIKDNT
+417 PKDIKDNQN
-425 DTSES
+425 TSES
-430 RLINPSVLGLVF
+430 YLINPSVLGLVF

-463 CKESITPIVLDK
+463 CKESITTIVLDK
-475 FNAIYQWDCENLK
+475 FNAIYQWDCKDLEALK
-488 ALREKIDRNF
+488 GKIDRNF

-534 LIAYELGLIASLY
+534 WVAYELGLIASLY

-555 DEIIIHHAQTGEI
+555 DEIIIHTPKNEVFKYTI
-568 FNYKKPHSENDP
+568 PHSENDP
-580 HHQIQKELFELKKDI
+580 HHQIQKELFELKKSI

-626 YIFEK
+626 YIFEE
-631 GKNTNN
+631 GKNTNA

-650 ANSLVSRFALKDK
+650 GNSLISRFALKDK
-663 ALLKTEKNK
+663 ALLKTKKNQ
-672 NLEYYIAEY
+672 NLEYSIAEY

-694 ESLTR
+694 ETLTH
-699 PIKDSNAVRKYA
+699 PIKDFDAVGKYA
-711 KERLYQELAQNPNKD
+711 KERLYQELEQNPNKD
-726 FKKALNDRIEKIKE
+726 FKKALNDRIEKIKK
-740 AFKLTLEPP
+740 AFKLTLDPP
-749 QKELKFKKFLKEHLE
+749 PKELKFKKFLKEHLE

-771 EEANDNGLELE
+771 EEANYNGLELE

-787 KKMAHEGLFHDYT
+787 KQMANLFFDYR
-800 PYPKLDKTDKVVG
+800 PYPKLDKSDKVVG

-842 FEFPEVLN
+842 FEFPEVL
-850 DEGDFL
+850 DDDGDFL

-866 YIRQEHIKDLKPLL
+866 YIRQEQIKDLKPLL
-880 QKQYQDFYN
+880 EKQYQDFYN
-889 STADIYTYFFALAY
+889 STADIYTYFFALAF
-903 HLLKEKGFNAF
+903 HLLKEKGFSAF

-927 KLRELLLKKTTL
+927 KLREWLLKKTTI

-958 SIMSFIKQTPPKESD
+958 SIMNFIKQTPPKESV
-973 FEYYEPTP
+973 FNYYEPTP

-987 KSTPHLPM
+987 KSTPSLSM

-1008 NATLLDLRDKI
+1008 NATLLALRDKI

-1024 PLKDWDIQ
+1024 PLKDWGIQ

-1047 PTEKREE
+1047 TTEKREE
-1054 ILKNCDDAQ
+1054 ILNACKTQ
-1063 KDERGMSERERT
+1063 EERKRT
-1075 KELIKPILRG
+1075 EALIKPILRG

-1093 EWADLWVIIAKFGS
+1093 EWAHLWVINTHNGYTSNLKSKIPPIDIEKYPAIKTHLDAHYDTIATRSDQGDTPY
-1107 HEFLEVE
+1107 HLRNCAYLE
-1114 YPTIYNHL
+1114 
-1122 LQYKDQLEQRGQ
+1122 
-1134 CRYSR
+1134 
-1139 GPQNSNKPYP
+1139 
-1149 GQHHWLELDNNPKD
+1149 
-1163 SYLQDFEKEKIVYG
+1163 DFEKEKIVYG

-1189 GECELGVFYAE
+1189 GECGLGYFYAE

-1206 TGEHLRYLLGM
+1206 TGEHLHYLLGM

-1240 YRYKKAFIERLPIPQ
+1240 YRYKKAFIERLPIPK
-1255 ITEKNQE
+1255 ITKSNKPT
-1262 LADKITDGA
+1262 ADKITDCA
-1271 KQILALKAKDPKANT
+1271 KQILALKEKDPKANT
-1286 QGLEK
+1286 QELEK

-1309 TIENGQ
+1309 IIENGQ

>member
-1 MICFTRIPLKD
+1 MDYKKLDLPNTNYPNQEQLKAFETAFNTFLETNQQENENHHNDAFNDLLKGVFKYKVKPTKKIDSAILNENNKVEVIIEFKALKNPNEFIKKGDLNVKALHESLLYYLTERKEGNNNIKHLILATIKELYIIDANEFEVFNKDKEIKKAFENCHDKKGNDPRTKAFYDACQKRLNELDRSLKYHHIPLK
-12 FIKKHNPQEPKK
+12 K
-24 ETIENFEKEIN
+24 E
-35 NLLENAPKQDDEEFQ
+35 NLA
-50 KNEINKFLK
+50 
-59 NTYGYDCNTYKKV
+59 
-72 DSAIYVDGEVRVL
+72 
-85 IEVKALNNRNEFPKN
+85 
-100 RENPISKA
+100 
-108 FCQMVLYFLEEIEK
+108 
-122 EKNNSL
+122 
-128 KHTIICNAH
+128 
-137 EFFLFDCKDL
+137 
-147 LFLKEDKRIKDFYKK
+147 
-162 CAKKEGTDSSKP
+162 
-174 KFYKDLEQ
+174 
-182 YLQEDFQGELRYTH
+182 
-196 FNLSNYDPKE
+196 
-206 LPLIYQVL
+206 LIYQAL
-214 SQEVLLKQR
+214 SPNFLLKIP
-223 KTLDANTLNKD
+223 KYSDANTLNKD

-248 NDKGKILIKP
+248 NEKGKTLIKP
-258 SRTQNS
+258 SRTKNS
-264 LSAALKK
+264 LSAALKE
-271 KYENLDDEEV
+271 KYKDLDDEEV

-313 TTENF
+313 TIENF
-318 KDFNALNTLFF
+318 KDFNALNELFF

-336 SERSLNKEDKILE
+336 SEHLPAIKENKILR

-360 QTPLE
+360 KTPLE
-365 LKGHEIRLLENKKL
+365 LKGHEIKLLDNKKL
-379 ELYQNSVLKKHENY
+379 EIYKNSVLKKHEYY
-393 QEKKELPLLKY
+393 QEKKELPLLEY
-404 LFEFLRLYKFTTT
+404 FFAFLRLYKFTTT

-475 FNAIYQWDCENLK
+475 FNAIYQWGCKDLEALK
-488 ALREKIDRNF
+488 GKIDRNF
-498 SNEKAKEYLNTLLT
+498 SNEKAKEYLQLLLT

-547 RHELRLEN
+547 RCDLRLEN
-555 DEIIIHHAQTGEI
+555 DEIIIHTPKTPHTPEDKV
-568 FNYKKPHSENDP
+568 FKYTLPHSENDP
-580 HHQIQKELFELKKDI
+580 HHHIQKELFNLKKDI

-626 YIFEK
+626 YIFEE

-650 ANSLVSRFALKDK
+650 ANSLISRFALKDK

-694 ESLTR
+694 ETLTH

-787 KKMAHEGLFHDYT
+787 KKMAHEGLFHNYT
-800 PYPKLDKTDKVVG
+800 PYPKLDKSDKVVG

-842 FEFPEVLN
+842 FEFPEVLD

-866 YIRQEHIKDLKPLL
+866 YIRQEQIKDLKPLL
-880 QKQYQDFYN
+880 EKQYQDFYN
-889 STADIYTYFFALAY
+889 STADIYTYFFALAF
-903 HLLKEKGFNAF
+903 HLLKEKGFNSF

-921 RAKYGA
+921 RAKYGT
-927 KLRELLLKKTTL
+927 KLREWLLKKTTI

-958 SIMSFIKQTPPKESD
+958 SIISFIKQPPLKESG
-973 FEYYEPTP
+973 FKYYEPTP

-987 KSTPHLPM
+987 KSTPSLLM
-995 KQNALSTESFIFA
+995 RQNALSTESFIFA

-1024 PLKDWDIQ
+1024 PLKDWGIQ
-1032 INYGIKT
+1032 IYRGILT
-1039 GANEAFII
+1039 GCNEAFII
-1047 PTEKREE
+1047 PTEKREQ
-1054 ILKNCDDAQ
+1054 ILNACKTQ
-1063 KDERGMSERERT
+1063 EERERT
-1075 KELIKPILRG
+1075 ERLIKPILRG

-1093 EWADLWVIIAKFGS
+1093 EWADLWVINTHNGYTSAQKSKIPPVDIAKYPATKAHLDS
-1107 HEFLEVE
+1107 HWDTIATRCDQGDTPYHLRNCAYLE
-1114 YPTIYNHL
+1114 
-1122 LQYKDQLEQRGQ
+1122 
-1134 CRYSR
+1134 
-1139 GPQNSNKPYP
+1139 
-1149 GQHHWLELDNNPKD
+1149 
-1163 SYLQDFEKEKIVYG
+1163 DFEKEKIVYG

-1189 GECELGVFYAE
+1189 GECELGGFYAE

-1206 TGEHLRYLLGM
+1206 TGEHLCYLLGM

-1240 YRYKKAFIERLPIPQ
+1240 YRYKKAFIERLPIPK
-1255 ITEKNQE
+1255 ITPKNQE
-1262 LADKITDGA
+1262 LAQKIIALVDKILQS
-1271 KQILALKAKDPKANT
+1271 KEKDPKANT

-1300 YHLTDEEIK
+1300 YNLTDEEIK
-1309 TIENGQ
+1309 IIENGQ

>member
-1 MICFTRIPLKD
+1 MISFAHIPLKD

-35 NLLENAPKQDDEEFQ
+35 SLLENAKRQDDEEFQ

-59 NTYGYDCNTYKKV
+59 NAYGYDCNTSKKV
-72 DSAIYVDGEVRVL
+72 DSAIYVDGKAWVL

-100 RENPISKA
+100 RENPLSKA

-128 KHTIICNAH
+128 KHAIICNAH

-147 LFLKEDKRIKDFYKK
+147 LFLKEDKRIKKFYDNY
-162 CAKKEGTDSSKP
+162 AKKEGTDSSKP

-182 YLQEDFQGELRYTH
+182 YLQEDFQGELPYTH
-196 FNLSNYDPKE
+196 FNLSDDFKE

-234 FYEELLYILGLEEQ
+234 FYEELLYILGLEEK
-248 NDKGKILIKP
+248 NEKGKILIKP
-258 SRTQNS
+258 SRTENS

-271 KYENLDDEEV
+271 KYTNLDDEEV

-303 SFKHFEKPFL
+303 SFEHFEKPFL

-318 KDFNALNTLFF
+318 KTFNALNDLFF

-336 SERSLNKEDKILE
+336 SERLKEIKEDKILQ

-360 QTPLE
+360 KTPLE
-365 LKGHEIRLLENKKL
+365 LKGHEIKLLDNKKL
-379 ELYQNSVLKKHENY
+379 EIYKNSVLKKHENY
-393 QEKKELPLLKY
+393 QKDKALPLLEYFFK
-404 LFEFLRLYKFTTT
+404 FLRLYKFTTT

-475 FNAIYQWDCENLK
+475 FNQTYKIECDNLK
-488 ALREKIDRNF
+488 ELKNYLKSYKEDKR
-498 SNEKAKEYLNTLLT
+498 KEYLQLLLT
-512 LRICDPAVGSG
+512 LRVCDPAVGSG

-534 LIAYELGLIASLY
+534 LIAYKLGLIASLY
-547 RHELRLEN
+547 RHDLKLEN
-555 DEIIIHHAQTGEI
+555 DEIIIHTPTNQI
-568 FNYKKPHSENDP
+568 FNYTIPHSENDP
-580 HHQIQKELFELKKDI
+580 HHHIQKELFELKKDI

-626 YIFEK
+626 YIFEE
-631 GKNTNN
+631 GKNTNA

-650 ANSLVSRFALKDK
+650 ANSLISRFNLNDDLKK
-663 ALLKTEKNK
+663 IPNIKQK
-672 NLEYYIAEY
+672 IQEY
-681 KELVKIYKDPKIL
+681 KDLVAQYKDPNPLYPLNKQDLINKIQDLKNTFFLTLKDPKTKAEL
-694 ESLTR
+694 E
-699 PIKDSNAVRKYA
+699 
-711 KERLYQELAQNPNKD
+711 
-726 FKKALNDRIEKIKE
+726 KAIEKHIKKYNFFALDDKSLLDGLNYFIPSLFGTLKLSPKEEEE
-740 AFKLTLEPP
+740 AFAS
-749 QKELKFKKFLKEHLE
+749 
-764 LYGKSIL
+764 YGRIR
-771 EEANDNGLELE
+771 
-782 ALALE
+782 ALR
-787 KKMAHEGLFHDYT
+787 K
-800 PYPKLDKTDKVVG
+800 KLDDALSG
-813 LEHFN
+813 RE
-818 RYVLTSYK
+818 Y
-826 DLQDENE
+826 Q
-833 RYANALEWR
+833 NAFEWR
-842 FEFPEVLN
+842 FEFPEVLD
-850 DEGDFL
+850 DEGNFS

-866 YIRQEHIKDLKPLL
+866 YIRQEQIKDLKPLL
-880 QKQYQDFYN
+880 EKQYQDFYN
-889 STADIYTYFFALAY
+889 STADIYTYFFALSY

-927 KLRELLLKKTTL
+927 KLREWLLKKTTI

-958 SIMSFIKQTPPKESD
+958 SIISFIKQTPPKESE
-973 FEYYEPTP
+973 FNYYEPTP
-981 NDKDDL
+981 DDKDDL
-987 KSTPHLPM
+987 KSTPRLSM

-1008 NATLLDLRDKI
+1008 NATLLDLRDKM

-1032 INYGIKT
+1032 IYRGILT
-1039 GANEAFII
+1039 GCNEAFII
-1047 PTEKREE
+1047 PTEKRDE
-1054 ILKNCDDAQ
+1054 ILNACKTQ
-1063 KDERGMSERERT
+1063 EERERT
-1075 KELIKPILRG
+1075 ERLIKPILRG

-1093 EWADLWVIIAKFGS
+1093 EWAHLWVINTHNGYTSNLKSKIPPIDIEKYPAIKTHLDAHYDTIATRCDQGDTPYNLRNCAY
-1107 HEFLEVE
+1107 LE
-1114 YPTIYNHL
+1114 
-1122 LQYKDQLEQRGQ
+1122 
-1134 CRYSR
+1134 
-1139 GPQNSNKPYP
+1139 
-1149 GQHHWLELDNNPKD
+1149 
-1163 SYLQDFEKEKIVYG
+1163 DFEKEKIVYG

-1189 GECELGVFYAE
+1189 GECELGYFYAE

-1217 LHSKLITFAF
+1217 LHSKLITFTF

-1240 YRYKKAFIERLPIPQ
+1240 YRYKKAFIERLPIPK
-1255 ITEKNQE
+1255 ITPQNQE

-1271 KQILALKAKDPKANT
+1271 KQILALKEKDPKANT
-1286 QGLEK
+1286 QKLEK
-1291 EIDALVYQL
+1291 EIDALVYRL
-1300 YHLTDEEIK
+1300 YNLTDEEIK
-1309 TIENGQ
+1309 IIEDGQ

>member
-1 MICFTRIPLKD
+1 MIRFAHISLKD

-35 NLLENAPKQDDEEFQ
+35 SLLENVPRQDDEEFQ

-59 NTYGYDCNTYKKV
+59 NAYGYDCNTRKKV
-72 DSAIYVDGEVRVL
+72 DSAIYVDGKAWVL
-85 IEVKALNNRNEFPKN
+85 IEVKALDKKTEFPKN
-100 RENPISKA
+100 RENPLSKA

-147 LFLKEDKRIKDFYKK
+147 LFLNEDKCIKKLYKNY
-162 CAKKEGTDSSKP
+162 AKKEGTDSSKP

-182 YLQEDFQGELRYTH
+182 FLQEDFQGELRYTY
-196 FNLSNYDPKE
+196 FNLNDDFKE

-214 SQEVLLKQR
+214 SHEVLLKQR

-248 NDKGKILIKP
+248 NEKGKILIKP
-258 SRTQNS
+258 SRTENS

-303 SFKHFEKPFL
+303 SFNHFEKSFL

-318 KDFNALNTLFF
+318 NDFNALNTLFF

-336 SERSLNKEDKILE
+336 NERLSEIKEDKILE

-365 LKGHEIRLLENKKL
+365 LKGYEIKLLDNKKL
-379 ELYQNSVLKKHENY
+379 EIYKNSVLKKHEDY
-393 QEKKELPLLKY
+393 QKEKDLPLLKY
-404 LFEFLRLYKFTTT
+404 LFEFLRVYDFTTT
-417 PKDIKDNT
+417 PKDIKDNQNN
-425 DTSES
+425 SES

-488 ALREKIDRNF
+488 ALRGKIDRNF

-547 RHELRLEN
+547 RYDLRLEN
-555 DEIIIHHAQTGEI
+555 DEIIIHYAQMGEI

-631 GKNTNN
+631 GKNTNA

-650 ANSLVSRFALKDK
+650 GNSLISRFALKDK

-694 ESLTR
+694 ETLTH
-699 PIKDSNAVRKYA
+699 PIKDSDTVRKYA

-764 LYGKSIL
+764 LYGRSIL
-771 EEANDNGLELE
+771 EETNDNGLELE

-800 PYPKLDKTDKVVG
+800 PYPKLDKSDKVVG

-842 FEFPEVLN
+842 FEFPEVLD
-850 DEGDFL
+850 DEGNFL

-866 YIRQEHIKDLKPLL
+866 YIRQEQIKDLKPLL
-880 QKQYQDFYN
+880 EKQYHNFYN
-889 STADIYTYFFALAY
+889 STADIYTYFFALAFQ
-903 HLLKEKGFNAF
+903 LLKEKGFSAF

-927 KLRELLLKKTTL
+927 KLREWLLKKTTL

-958 SIMSFIKQTPPKESD
+958 SIMNFIKQTPPKENS
-973 FEYYEPTP
+973 FNYYEPTP

-987 KSTPHLPM
+987 KSTPFLSM

-1008 NATLLDLRDKI
+1008 NATLLNLRDKI

-1024 PLKDWDIQ
+1024 PLKDWGIQ
-1032 INYGIKT
+1032 IYRGILT

-1054 ILKNCDDAQ
+1054 ILNACKTQ
-1063 KDERGMSERERT
+1063 EERERT
-1075 KELIKPILRG
+1075 ETLIKPILRG

-1093 EWADLWVIIAKFGS
+1093 EWAGEWVINTHNGYTSSFKSKIPPIDIEKYPATKAHLDAHWDTIATRCDQGDTPY
-1107 HEFLEVE
+1107 HLRNCAYLE
-1114 YPTIYNHL
+1114 
-1122 LQYKDQLEQRGQ
+1122 
-1134 CRYSR
+1134 
-1139 GPQNSNKPYP
+1139 
-1149 GQHHWLELDNNPKD
+1149 
-1163 SYLQDFEKEKIVYG
+1163 DFEKEKIVYG

-1189 GECELGVFYAE
+1189 GECKLGYFYAE

-1206 TGEHLRYLLGM
+1206 TGEHLHYLLGM

-1255 ITEKNQE
+1255 ITPQNQK
-1262 LADKITDGA
+1262 LADKITDGT
-1271 KQILALKAKDPKANT
+1271 KQILEAKEKDPKANT
-1286 QGLEK
+1286 QKLEK

-1300 YHLTDEEIK
+1300 YNLTDEEIK
-1309 TIENGQ
+1309 IIENGQ